1 MTSGIDHP
9 EDDPTL
15 YPVTEVGGHD
25 PASLDDFVGAT
36 TVTVDNNGHRHDL
49 LGAGARAGQ
58 SVLFFPRGDVS
69 VEEDDAVW
77 TISEQSTGNIVAQPS
92 TAPSDRASAPAAGN
106 LRGQRG

>member
-1 MTSGIDHP
+1 MTSEINQP
-9 EDDPTL
+9 ENDPTQ

-58 SVLFFPRGDVS
+58 SVLFFPRDGAS
-69 VEEDDAVW
+69 VEEQDAVW
-77 TISEQSTGNIVAQPS
+77 TISEQGSGNIVAQPLP
-92 TAPSDRASAPAAGN
+92 AQSDRPLATAAGD
-106 LRGQRG
+106 LRDRQD